1 MIVGLYADSRAG
13 KDTTARIMQEEKG
26 FEWRSFAA
34 PLRQI
39 LYNIDPLIHNV
50 DGDVLGQLQ
59 HHVDSYGWDW
69 VKKYAPVVVDQM
81 ISLGQ
86 SVRDYLHIDAWIWG
100 VITDPLPPRMV
111 ISDVRQPNEY
121 DAIINAGGEVWRII
135 RAGTTR
141 RAMDGLLDDR
151 DFAVTLYN
159 NTSEDDFRS
168 TVIREVDHAISHR
181 WNRSGADDRS
191 SVIHD

>member
-39 LYNIDPLIHNV
+39 LLNLNPTF
-50 DGDVLGQLQ
+50 DGLVHLQ
-59 HHVDSYGWDW
+59 ELVRDYGWDG
-69 VKKYAPVVVDQM
+69 VKKHFPESVDMM
-81 ISLGQ
+81 IALGQ
-86 SVRDYLHIDAWIWG
+86 SVRDLLHVDAWIWG

-121 DAIINAGGEVWRII
+121 EAIINAGGEVWKII
-135 RAGTTR
+135 RPGTTR
-141 RAMDGLLDDR
+141 RAMDGLLDHC

-159 NTSEDDFRS
+159 NTTQDDFRS
-168 TVIREVDHAISHR
+168 TVIREVDHAISNR
-181 WNRSGADDRS
+181 WNRSGVDYRT